1 MSTPATPIEDHA
13 LIGDKRTCALVTSN
27 GTIDWFCIPRFDG
40 PAVFCSLLGNPDN
53 GEWRL
58 APASGVT
65 SSSRRYMGETLVLE
79 TDQMD
84 YVTRLFDRHQLLETI
99 RAQLR

>member
-13 LIGDKRTCALVTSN
+13 LIGDKRTCALVTSH

-65 SSSRRYMGETLVLE
+65 SSSRRYMGETLVL
-79 TDQMD
+79 
-84 YVTRLFDRHQLLETI
+84 
-99 RAQLR
+99 